1 MNKIRS
7 LLERADKYYEKG
19 SNSLETKCGFIKVYH
34 SYSYEKAREY
44 LNKALELWLAAL
56 GENNEIQE
64 EDVDYYFDHDEP
76 FIDCINPSIKHV
88 EFIYDF
94 ITMWPSTDSENDGDL
109 AVIYTQIGDTFN
121 KTSKDNKAKEYF
133 EKAAFT
139 ERDLSAALYLNST
152 GNDYHQMHDDEKAL
166 EYYNRALEIILSE
179 SGEGSVYAAAVY
191 NNIGGIYR
199 IKDHEKSLGYYTKAL
214 KILCSEFDEDDINVA
229 AVHYNIGCTYYY
241 MKDFGKAYKHLKSSR
256 KTLFSVLDGDDI
268 YISDYREIINSI
280 KFCKLKWI
288 LPILAVISAISIL
301 LLCR

>member
-94 ITMWPSTDSENDGDL
+94 ITMWPSTDSENDDDL
-109 AVIYTQIGDTFN
+109 AVIYTKIGDIFACIFTH
-121 KTSKDNKAKEYF
+121 NKAEHYF
-133 EKAAFT
+133 EKAIFT
-139 ERDLSAALYLNST
+139 KHDLPTALSLNFI
-152 GNDYHQMHDDEKAL
+152 GNKYHNMYDDKKAL
-166 EYYNRALEIILSE
+166 EYYNKALEIILPE
-179 SGEGSVYAAAVY
+179 TGENSIYAAAVY

-199 IKDHEKSLGYYTKAL
+199 TNDHEKSLGYYTKAL

-288 LPILAVISAISIL
+288 LSILAVISAISIL